1 MHIEQSDPSLPRW
14 LIKPMVA
21 FARVANPWLLRVAG
35 HSGVP
40 IAAVHHLGRRSGRRY
55 ANPVTAFPTSNGFV
69 ISLPYGSETDW
80 CRNVLVSER
89 ASIRWQGVEYPV
101 VRAEVLGRTEALPLF
116 SPRLRA
122 VVRLAKL
129 RQFLRVHTRS

>member
-1 MHIEQSDPSLPRW
+1 
-14 LIKPMVA
+14 
-21 FARVANPWLLRVAG
+21 
-35 HSGVP
+35 
-40 IAAVHHLGRRSGRRY
+40 
-55 ANPVTAFPTSNGFV
+55 
-69 ISLPYGSETDW
+69 LPYGSETDW

>member
-1 MHIEQSDPSLPRW
+1 MSQLTTPIPQAVMHIEQSDPSLPRW

-69 ISLPYGSETDW
+69 ISLPYGS
-80 CRNVLVSER
+80 
-89 ASIRWQGVEYPV
+89 G
-101 VRAEVLGRTEALPLF
+101 
-116 SPRLRA
+116 A